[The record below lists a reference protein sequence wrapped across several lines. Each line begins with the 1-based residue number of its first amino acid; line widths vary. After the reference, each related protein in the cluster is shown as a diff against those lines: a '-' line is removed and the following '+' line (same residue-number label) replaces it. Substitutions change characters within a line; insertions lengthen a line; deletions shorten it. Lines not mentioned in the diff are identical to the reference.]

1 MNDKGILIKNIYYML
16 TYAFH
21 VLRQDNY
28 EEIEAEDFDNIHDM
42 FAAILGKGV
51 AQQLKQGLYREYVEN
66 SEDLS
71 TLRGKLDISG
81 TIKNRMQHKQKLS
94 CEYDELSEN
103 NLLNQ
108 VLKTT
113 MLLLVKQNN
122 VKQEN
127 RAVLKKD
134 LVFLDGV
141 DDIEAAG
148 IRWDRIRFQR
158 NNQSYRMLMNVC
170 RLVIEGMLLSTEHG
184 NVKMASFLDDQR
196 MSHLYEKFILEY
208 YRYHH
213 PELNANPDQVQWNL
227 DDDND
232 MWLPNMI
239 TDITLKS
246 KDGKVLILDAKYYGQ
261 QMQSNFDVQ
270 SFRNG
275 NLYQVFTYVK
285 NWDKNQTGLVSGMLL
300 YAKTGEDFQ
309 PSNLFSMSGNKI
321 AVGSLNLN
329 LPFTAISDQLE
340 KIVNDY
346 FYEDEINQA
355 VNGG

>member
-1 MNDKGILIKNIYYML
+1 ML

-28 EEIEAEDFDNIHDM
+28 EEIEAEDFENIHDM
-42 FAAILGKGV
+42 FSAILGRGV
-51 AQQLKQGLYREYVEN
+51 AQQLKQGLYREYVNN
-66 SEDLS
+66 SDDLS
-71 TLRGKLDISG
+71 TLRGKLAVKG
-81 TIKNRMQHKQKLS
+81 TIINKMQHKQKLS

-113 MLLLVKQNN
+113 ILLLIKQQD

-127 RAVLKKD
+127 KAILKKD
-134 LVFLDGV
+134 LVFFDDV
-141 DDIEAAG
+141 DYVEPSNV
-148 IRWDRIRFQR
+148 RWDRIRYQR
-158 NNQSYRMLMNVC
+158 NNQSYRMLLNVC
-170 RLVIEGMLLSTEHG
+170 RLVIEGMLLSTEQG
-184 NVKMASFLDDQR
+184 TVKMASFLDDQR

-213 PELNANPDQVQWNL
+213 PELHANPDQVQWNL

-239 TDITLKS
+239 TDISLKS
-246 KDGKVLILDAKYYGQ
+246 KDGRVLILDAKYYGQ

-275 NLYQVFTYVK
+275 NLYQIFTYVK
-285 NWDKNQTGLVSGMLL
+285 NWDRDQTAKVSGMLI
-300 YAKTGEDFQ
+300 YAKTDEDFQ
-309 PSNLFSMSGNKI
+309 PSNQFSMGGNKI
-321 AVGSLNLN
+321 AVESLNLN
-329 LPFTAISDQLE
+329 LPFTAIAAQLE
-340 KIVNDY
+340 KIVEDY
-346 FYEDEINQA
+346 FGEDEIKQ
-355 VNGG
+355 VSNG